1 MSKPKRDP
9 ILCTEII
16 PGAVYLAPRRHNG
29 VLKDEPVTI
38 SCTDEPGWLRG
49 FVNVLVE
56 RREGSGCTG
65 VVPVKF
71 IEDGSLVEL
80 PVVRSPQ
87 EGEPWMFATGP
98 EKWQPVTLR
107 RLPEGWFEQR
117 YQDIQQQIDQ
127 HVLAIGK
134 LEDQR
139 SAIQVL
145 HQKVAS
151 HTSAND

>member
-1 MSKPKRDP
+1 MKKDAP
-9 ILCTEII
+9 ILCAEVV

-38 SCTDEPGWLRG
+38 CCTDEPGWLRG

-56 RREGSGCTG
+56 RRGGSCCKGI
-65 VVPVKF
+65 VPVKF

-87 EGEPWMFATGP
+87 EGEPWMFATGL
-98 EKWQPVTLR
+98 EKWQPTTLH

-117 YQDIQQQIDQ
+117 YQDIQQQINQ
-127 HVLAIGK
+127 HTLAITA

-139 SAIQVL
+139 SALQAL
-145 HQKVAS
+145 QQKVKFHAPV
-151 HTSAND
+151 DG